1 MARPLPEPR
10 LLERV
15 CLEYLESEDIEDADE
30 PKELDSLVA
39 THTVDALHEPKGLDS
54 LVASHTVDALH
65 DPIESLR

>member
-10 LLERV
+10 LLEPA

-39 THTVDALHEPKGLDS
+39 THTVG
-54 LVASHTVDALH
+54 ALH
-65 DPIESLR
+65 DPIERLR